1 MSMAAPLSLYCDRVR
16 PEWIDYNGHMNVAYY
31 SVAFDH
37 ATDAFLEY
45 VGFDDRHREA
55 AGGTTFTAETHIT
68 YQREMW
74 QGDPIV
80 YETWLLGFDAK
91 RLHYFHRMIHAEAGY
106 LAATCECLSLHVDL
120 RDRRVSPMP
129 DEKHRRLGVLLDAHR
144 DLPAPVEAG
153 RAIRVGQSRP
163 T

>member
-1 MSMAAPLSLYCDRVR
+1 MSQIAPLSLYCGWVQ
-16 PEWIDYNGHMNVAYY
+16 PEWIDYNGHMNVGYY

-37 ATDAFLEY
+37 ATDAFLDY
-45 VGFDDRHREA
+45 VGFDDRYREM

-68 YQREMW
+68 YQREMRR
-74 QGDPIV
+74 GDPIV
-80 YETWLLGFDAK
+80 YETWLLGFDVK
-91 RLHYFHRMIHAEAGY
+91 RLHYFHRMIHGEAGY

-120 RDRRVSPMP
+120 RARRVSPMP
-129 DEKHRRLGVLLDAHR
+129 EEKRRRLGVLLDAHR